1 MNKMKI
7 VSDTRDP
14 FLVEQIEETRKERDE
29 ARKTKDQYDEEINDI
44 ATYLGC
50 YGSAKAIIPEIEKYK
65 ESHEAL
71 KDLRDRHK
79 LRFLLLRG
87 YQWLIRKTAW

>member
-1 MNKMKI
+1 MNNMKI
-7 VSDTRDP
+7 VGDTRDP
-14 FLVEQIEETRKERDE
+14 FLVKKIEEARKERNE
-29 ARKTKDQYDEEINDI
+29 ARKTRDQYAEEINEI

-50 YGSAKAIIPEIEKYK
+50 YGSSKAIIPEIKKYK

-79 LRFLLLRG
+79 LRFLLLRT